1 MSLWRALVSYVL
13 GTFTGCDAAGK
24 RSFPHS
30 SLSSATVYLVT
41 GRNLEWFNNVKAAL
55 ERYILVNNTSRNEKF
70 IKNKVILAREVFE
83 ATGNPLSNAMQ

>member
-1 MSLWRALVSYVL
+1 ML
-13 GTFTGCDAAGK
+13 GTFTGCDAVGK

-30 SLSSATVYLVT
+30 SLSSAT

-55 ERYILVNNTSRNEKF
+55 ERYFLVNNTSRNEKF

-83 ATGNPLSNAMQ
+83 ATGNPMSNAMQ

>member
-1 MSLWRALVSYVL
+1 MLQANVPFLTAALAV
-13 GTFTGCDAAGK
+13 
-24 RSFPHS
+24 P
-30 SLSSATVYLVT
+30 VYLVT

-83 ATGNPLSNAMQ
+83 ATGNPMSNAMQ